1 MNFIAFFKVKYII
14 SMTVILIKT
23 RIKNKRNKIFL
34 LLNKSQGLKK
44 SYYLCMQVYTV
55 QCIPLHTYKS
65 CKYAN
70 LSIYYFAQYRVTFM
84 EQNNI
89 KSNVRPEINTN

>member
-44 SYYLCMQVYTV
+44 SYYLCMYSVYLY
-55 QCIPLHTYKS
+55 IH
-65 CKYAN
+65 
-70 LSIYYFAQYRVTFM
+70 
-84 EQNNI
+84 
-89 KSNVRPEINTN
+89 INHVNMPI